1 MREKPCR
8 IKHTKNLY
16 DLDIINDFKTW
27 HQKILRKTKKK
38 ENWTLSKL
46 RTFVFKIQSGEG
58 TKKSLTT
65 WKKIFSIIYLIK
77 DLYPKNFK
85 DTDKKTNNS
94 LKSRYKIWRDPSP
107 AKIYKWQR
115 STLHVQQH
123 LSFGCYRLK
132 TTLRYQ
138 KNICSNIWTGK
149 LTIPSAGENENT
161 D

>member
-1 MREKPCR
+1 M
-8 IKHTKNLY
+8 
-16 DLDIINDFKTW
+16 
-27 HQKILRKTKKK
+27 ILRHDIKKYSVK
-38 ENWTLSKL
+38 QKKGKL
-46 RTFVFKIQSGEG
+46 DFVKVKNFCFQNTVRRGD
-58 TKKSLTT
+58 KKSLTT
-65 WKKIFSIIYLIK
+65 WEKIFSIIYLIK

-123 LSFGCYRLK
+123 LSFRCYRLK